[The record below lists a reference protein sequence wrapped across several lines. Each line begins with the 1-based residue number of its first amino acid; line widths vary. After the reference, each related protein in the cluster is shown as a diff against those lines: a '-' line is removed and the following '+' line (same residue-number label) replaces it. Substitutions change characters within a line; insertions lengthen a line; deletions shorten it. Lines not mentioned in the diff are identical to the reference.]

1 MINQARIY
9 VPKERRKSQHSWGH
23 PHSTTTSSSR
33 TPLLQTLRR
42 KALTSKEKRSRRPCC
57 FLLLPPFPPSS
68 FRLVLQSPT
77 GISPG
82 APNRLRRARGPVV
95 VARPFEALRLIVLS
109 RQQFF
114 SPLLLDVSL
123 TAARLLR
130 LVRANQ
136 RTFYSNFKTTTTTML
151 RVCLTLLSRKQT
163 ARSITPHLRL
173 IVSVGF
179 CPRVPFIRLGRFWCK
194 EVNEPANKSLQ

>member
-23 PHSTTTSSSR
+23 PHSTTTSSSSR

-114 SPLLLDVSL
+114 FSPSPRCLINGGASFGWY
-123 TAARLLR
+123 ARAGER
-130 LVRANQ
+130 
-136 RTFYSNFKTTTTTML
+136 
-151 RVCLTLLSRKQT
+151 
-163 ARSITPHLRL
+163 
-173 IVSVGF
+173 
-179 CPRVPFIRLGRFWCK
+179 FIRISKRRRRQCF
-194 EVNEPANKSLQ
+194 EFA

>member
-23 PHSTTTSSSR
+23 PHSTTTSSSSR

-123 TAARLLR
+123 TAALASAGTR
-130 LVRANQ
+130 
-136 RTFYSNFKTTTTTML
+136 
-151 RVCLTLLSRKQT
+151 
-163 ARSITPHLRL
+163 
-173 IVSVGF
+173 
-179 CPRVPFIRLGRFWCK
+179 
-194 EVNEPANKSLQ
+194 EPANVLFEFQNDDDDNASSLPNPPLTKTNCPFNHTALTSHCVCWFLSTCTLYPFRPLLV